1 MKGNKDVISALNEV
15 LAAELVA
22 INQYFMHAKMC
33 ENWGYLALAA
43 QNRTES
49 IDEMRHAETL
59 VQRILFLEGLPN
71 LQRLDKLTIGQTVP
85 EQLQADL
92 NLEYNA
98 VARLSSGIVLC
109 REKGD
114 SASEELLKT
123 ILKAEE
129 MHIDFLE
136 TQLGLIKQLGEA
148 LYLSRQLSMGAPAA

>member
-1 MKGNKDVISALNEV
+1 MKGNKDVINALNEV

-33 ENWGYLALAA
+33 ENWGYLALAK

-49 IDEMRHAETL
+49 IDEMRHAESL

-71 LQRLDKLTIGQTVP
+71 LQRLDKLSIGQTVP

-92 NLEYNA
+92 DLEYKA
-98 VARLSSGIVLC
+98 VARLTSAVALC
-109 REKGD
+109 RDKGD
-114 SASEELLKT
+114 HTSEELLRQ
-123 ILKAEE
+123 IQKAEE
-129 MHIDFLE
+129 DHIDFLE

-148 LYLSRQLSMGAPAA
+148 LYLSRQLTA

>member
-1 MKGNKDVISALNEV
+1 MKGNRDVINALNEV

-33 ENWGYLALAA
+33 ENWGYLALAK
-43 QNRTES
+43 QNRAES
-49 IDEMRHAETL
+49 IDEMRHAESL

-92 NLEYNA
+92 DLEYRA
-98 VARLSSGIVLC
+98 VARLSSAISLC
-109 REKGD
+109 RDKGD

-123 ILKAEE
+123 ILRAEE

-148 LYLSRQLSMGAPAA
+148 LYLSRQLSAGGPAA

>member
-1 MKGNKDVISALNEV
+1 MQGNKDVINTLNEV

-43 QNRTES
+43 LNRAES

-92 NLEYNA
+92 DLEYKA
-98 VARLSSGIVLC
+98 VARLTGAIALC
-109 REKGD
+109 RDKGD
-114 SASEELLKT
+114 STSED
-123 ILKAEE
+123 ILRAIQRGEE
-129 MHIDFLE
+129 EHIDFLE
-136 TQLGLIKQLGEA
+136 TQLGVIKQIGEA
-148 LYLSRQLSMGAPAA
+148 LYLSRQLSAKA